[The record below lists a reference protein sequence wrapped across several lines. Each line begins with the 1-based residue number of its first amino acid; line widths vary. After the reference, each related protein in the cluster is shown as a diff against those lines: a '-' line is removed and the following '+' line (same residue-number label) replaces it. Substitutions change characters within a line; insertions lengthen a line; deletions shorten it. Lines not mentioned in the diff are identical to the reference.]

1 MSYNFELAL
10 STMVTSSVAEEM
22 IKHVIEHQ
30 TGKQIARI
38 DCRYDGTKFDGFDIV
53 FASETYSKTPTTNK
67 VDKTFKPM
75 EWDS

>member
-22 IKHVIEHQ
+22 IKHVIEQQ
-30 TGKQIARI
+30 TGKKIARI
-38 DCRYDGTKFDGFDIV
+38 DCRYNDSKFDGFDVV

-67 VDKTFKPM
+67 VDKKFKPI